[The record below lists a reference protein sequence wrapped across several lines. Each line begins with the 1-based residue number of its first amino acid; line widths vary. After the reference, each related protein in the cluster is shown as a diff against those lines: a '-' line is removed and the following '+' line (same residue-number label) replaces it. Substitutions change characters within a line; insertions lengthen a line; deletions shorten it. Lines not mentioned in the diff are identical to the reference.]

1 MPATDKSAG
10 FTDAEKAAM
19 RARADELRSSGRGG
33 AKKAEEAQACLDAIA
48 AMPDDDRA
56 LAERVH
62 TLVNE
67 AAPDL
72 RPKTWYGMPAYVD
85 QDGKVVCFFKPA
97 HKFGAR
103 YATLGFN
110 DVAHL
115 DDGAMWPTEY
125 AVTGMTT
132 AVAATIEELLRKAV
146 APVDTGSV
154 SAPSAPPAS

>member
-1 MPATDKSAG
+1 M
-10 FTDAEKAAM
+10 
-19 RARADELRSSGRGG
+19 RSSGRGG

-85 QDGKVVCFFKPA
+85 QEGKVVCFFKPA
-97 HKFGAR
+97 VEVRRALRDAGIQR
-103 YATLGFN
+103 RGPTRRRE
-110 DVAHL
+110 
-115 DDGAMWPTEY
+115 MWPTS
-125 AVTGMTT
+125 M
-132 AVAATIEELLRKAV
+132 R
-146 APVDTGSV
+146 
-154 SAPSAPPAS
+154 